1 MKVSIIVGGKFHSFV
16 LEKEINKKKYLN
28 SIVSS
33 YPKFLVNKYNIEN
46 DKINTIVLKEVA
58 LKIINR
64 FPLLKKKIDSDYLLS
79 NYFSKKAANLIN
91 YLNID
96 LIIGWSSFSR
106 EAFLKAKD
114 YKCIK
119 ILERGSTHIQFQKEI
134 LKKEY
139 LELNLEPI
147 IPSENTKRKELE
159 EYNLADYISLPSDF
173 VKNTFIKN
181 YIDEKKII
189 KIPYGVN
196 LNEFNLDKSR
206 QNVKKKFRIIS
217 VGTVSIRKGSHYLI
231 KAFTELNLKNAELIF
246 VGSIEYDFKKLLE
259 NFTNLKNVK
268 FVKKQKQADLKNYYN
283 QADIFVQC
291 SLEEGLAVVQAQA
304 MACGLPVICTENTG
318 GSEII
323 DDGVNGFIIPIK
335 DVNILKDK
343 ILIFYNNED
352 KLKKMSFLAHQKAQK
367 DLSWE
372 NYGKKISNIYLNLLN
387 H

>member
-1 MKVSIIVGGKFHSFV
+1 MKISIIVGGKFHAFD
-16 LEKEINKKKYLN
+16 LAKELNKQKYLN
-28 SIVSS
+28 SIVTS
-33 YPKFLVNKYNIEN
+33 YPKFLVNKYTIEN
-46 DKINTIVLKEVA
+46 DKINTIILKEVA

-64 FPLLKKKIDSDYLLS
+64 FPILKKKIDSDYLLS

-147 IPSENTKRKELE
+147 IPSENTIRKELE
-159 EYNLADYISLPSDF
+159 EYNLADYISVPSEF
-173 VKNTFIKN
+173 VKKTFIM
-181 YIDEKKII
+181 YGIDEKKII
-189 KIPYGVN
+189 KVPYGVN
-196 LNEFNLDKSR
+196 LNEFNLDRPR
-206 QNVKKKFRIIS
+206 QNEKKKFRIIS

-246 VGSIEYDFKKLLE
+246 VGSIEHDFKKLLK
-259 NFTNLKNVK
+259 NFINLKNVK
-268 FVKKQKQADLKNYYN
+268 FIKKQKQEDLKNYYN
-283 QADIFVQC
+283 EADIFVQC

-323 DDGVNGFIIPIK
+323 DDGVNGFVIPIRNI
-335 DVNILKDK
+335 NILKDK
-343 ILIFYNNED
+343 ILIFYSNED